1 MIADGYKDTEI
12 GLIPVEWDVVKL
24 IKYGKCIR
32 GVSYKPKDVYEEDT
46 DETVCILRSNN
57 IKNNL
62 LNYDEVVYVDRKTV
76 KDNQLLQDNDIAI
89 CMSNGSKRLVGKN
102 ATFISNNKKV
112 SIGAFCALFRTT
124 NDNNPIF
131 VKNLLSS
138 NLYKKQIDI
147 LLAGSAINN
156 LKNSDIEGLKFQL
169 PPLKEQEKIADIL
182 STADD
187 KIDTITI
194 QIEKA
199 ETLKKGLLQK
209 LLSEGIGH
217 SEFKDSELGKIPESW
232 EVIPFLQLAD
242 TKISHSFTGGPF
254 GSDLKSEHYTKDGVR
269 VIQLQNIGDG
279 SFINKDF
286 VYTSEEKAEALKT
299 CQIYPNDIILAKMAE
314 PVARACIMPHIEEK
328 YLMGSDG
335 IRLHIDKS
343 KYDTHFIL
351 HSINFNRFR
360 NIAIARSTGTTRLR
374 IGLTALK
381 KIPIIIPPLEE
392 QKQIADILSTTD
404 EKLEVLRAK
413 KEKYE
418 TLKKGL
424 LQKLLSGLVRV
435 KP

>member
-1 MIADGYKDTEI
+1 MVAEGYKEEILGNICNFYLGLTYTPKYVDT
-12 GLIPVEWDVVKL
+12 GVPFLSVKDITKGYL
-24 IKYGKCIR
+24 SFEKTRYISNEEFEK
-32 GVSYKPKDVYEEDT
+32 STSNAKPKRGDVIFGRVGTLGKPLIVET
-46 DETVCILRSNN
+46 DIN
-57 IKNNL
+57 
-62 LNYDEVVYVDRKTV
+62 
-76 KDNQLLQDNDIAI
+76 
-89 CMSNGSKRLVGKN
+89 
-102 ATFISNNKKV
+102 
-112 SIGAFCALFRTT
+112 FC
-124 NDNNPIF
+124 IF
-131 VKNLLSS
+131 VSLGFIRVSESINNRYLQQWMTSDYFTKQVDSKVIGSAQKNLNVGWLR
-138 NLYKKQIDI
+138 NFKIP
-147 LLAGSAINN
+147 
-156 LKNSDIEGLKFQL
+156 L

-182 STADD
+182 STADE
-187 KIDTITI
+187 KIDAIAS
-194 QIEKA
+194 QIEMC

-232 EVIPFLQLAD
+232 ELIPFIELAD
-242 TKISHSFTGGPF
+242 KKVKHSFTGGPF
-254 GSDLKSEHYTKDGVR
+254 GSDLKSEHYTKQGVR

-314 PVARACIMPHIEEK
+314 PVARACIMPNIEEK

-360 NIAIARSTGTTRLR
+360 DIAVARSTGTTRLR

-381 KIPIIIPPLEE
+381 KIPIIIPPLKE
-392 QKQIADILSTTD
+392 QKQIADILSTAD

-424 LQKLLSGLVRV
+424 LQKLLSGEVRV
-435 KP
+435 